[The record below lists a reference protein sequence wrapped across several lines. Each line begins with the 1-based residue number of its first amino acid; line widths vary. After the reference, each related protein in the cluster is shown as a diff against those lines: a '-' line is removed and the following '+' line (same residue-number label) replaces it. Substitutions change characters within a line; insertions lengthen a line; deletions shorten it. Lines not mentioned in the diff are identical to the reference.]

1 MSQFPV
7 CGSCGNSAL
16 RAFENLRPLIW
27 LAVQFLFRC
36 SLCFWLLWSL
46 RVLGFPRLQLCGSV
60 VHRGGPIHGEVCV
73 LERAEVEVFPVVPSQ
88 EIRGD
93 VSGELLPLLL
103 LLFKMFPQLHLRSEP
118 FALRVKEVDVKS
130 ARGLSLLPLDNLQR
144 KGFKESSH
152 LIQCLNLSSPAMWKG
167 IVKIE
172 RLSNS
177 CLCSSRWSSHRLQVL
192 DPIDRVFVPSKLH
205 VDFVG
210 CVSFH
215 FPLAVGF

>member
-7 CGSCGNSAL
+7 CGSCGNLTL

-46 RVLGFPRLQLCGSV
+46 RVLGFPRLQLRRSV
-60 VHRGGPIHGEVCV
+60 VHGGGPIHREVCV

-88 EIRGD
+88 EIRSD
-93 VSGELLPLLL
+93 KSGKLLPLLL

-118 FALRVKEVDVKS
+118 FALWVKEVDVKS
-130 ARGLSLLPLDNLQR
+130 ARGLPLLPLDNLQS

-152 LIQCLNLSSPAMWKG
+152 LIQ
-167 IVKIE
+167 
-172 RLSNS
+172 
-177 CLCSSRWSSHRLQVL
+177 
-192 DPIDRVFVPSKLH
+192 
-205 VDFVG
+205 
-210 CVSFH
+210 
-215 FPLAVGF
+215 

>member
-7 CGSCGNSAL
+7 CGSCGNLAL

-46 RVLGFPRLQLCGSV
+46 CVLGFPRLQLCGSV

-73 LERAEVEVFPVVPSQ
+73 LERAEVEVLPVVPSQ

-103 LLFKMFPQLHLRSEP
+103 LLFKMLPQLHLRSEP

-130 ARGLSLLPLDNLQR
+130 ARGLSLLPLDNLQT

-152 LIQCLNLSSPAMWKG
+152 LVQCLPLF
-167 IVKIE
+167 
-172 RLSNS
+172 
-177 CLCSSRWSSHRLQVL
+177 SSRLEGNCQNRAAL
-192 DPIDRVFVPSKLH
+192 
-205 VDFVG
+205 
-210 CVSFH
+210 
-215 FPLAVGF
+215 

>member
-7 CGSCGNSAL
+7 CGSCGNLTL

-103 LLFKMFPQLHLRSEP
+103 LLFKMLPQLHLRSEP
-118 FALRVKEVDVKS
+118 FALWVKEVDVKS
-130 ARGLSLLPLDNLQR
+130 ARSLSLLPLDNLQT
-144 KGFKESSH
+144 KGFKESSR
-152 LIQCLNLSSPAMWKG
+152 LVQCLPLF
-167 IVKIE
+167 
-172 RLSNS
+172 
-177 CLCSSRWSSHRLQVL
+177 SSRLEGNCQNRAAL
-192 DPIDRVFVPSKLH
+192 
-205 VDFVG
+205 
-210 CVSFH
+210 
-215 FPLAVGF
+215 

>member
-7 CGSCGNSAL
+7 CGSCGNLTL

-36 SLCFWLLWSL
+36 SLRFWLLWSL

-103 LLFKMFPQLHLRSEP
+103 LLFKMLPQLHLRSEP
-118 FALRVKEVDVKS
+118 FALWVKEVDVKS
-130 ARGLSLLPLDNLQR
+130 ARGLSLLPLDNLQT

-152 LIQCLNLSSPAMWKG
+152 LTQCSP
-167 IVKIE
+167 
-172 RLSNS
+172 
-177 CLCSSRWSSHRLQVL
+177 LCSTHLEGNCQNRAAL
-192 DPIDRVFVPSKLH
+192 
-205 VDFVG
+205 
-210 CVSFH
+210 
-215 FPLAVGF
+215 